1 MNEQAK
7 RGHILHGGIRFLNS
21 ASDMTHGK
29 RTDGLNRSSWLAAG
43 LALGIVLAGGI
54 GYRVAASRM
63 GRMLTSAPMP
73 RGTLAALPMDLDGWS
88 GQEFVLDEKLIR
100 ATDTD
105 DHVCRQL
112 TSRQGLPAVM
122 LFVGYGINLR
132 DLTPHR
138 PEVCYIGQGWT
149 QIGADTIALPLPD
162 GGKLPCRLFRF
173 RKGDLSPR
181 VTVVLHYYI
190 ADGKRGADVDWLLDA
205 ALRGSSRAH
214 YAARVQIECQAPD
227 TSDGV
232 ERAMQSVQRVALASA
247 DPILGLM
254 PRIES
259 GDSSASSTAG
269 GGSP

>member
-1 MNEQAK
+1 
-7 RGHILHGGIRFLNS
+7 
-21 ASDMTHGK
+21 MTQVK
-29 RTDGLNRSSWLAAG
+29 QPDGLSRSSWLAAG
-43 LALGIVLAGGI
+43 LAAGIVLAGGI

-63 GRMLTSAPMP
+63 GRMLSSAPMP
-73 RGTLAALPMDLDGWS
+73 KGTLAGLAMDLDGWS
-88 GQEFVLDEKLIR
+88 GREFVLDEKLIR

-112 TSRQGLPAVM
+112 TSRQGLPQVM

-181 VTVVLHYYI
+181 VTVVLHYYL
-190 ADGKRGADVDWLLDA
+190 ADGNRGADVDWLLDA

-214 YAARVQIECQAPD
+214 YAARVQIECPAPD
-227 TSDGV
+227 VPDGV
-232 ERAMQSVQRVALASA
+232 ERAMQSVQRVAQASA
-247 DPILGLM
+247 GPILDLM
-254 PRIES
+254 PRLES
-259 GDSSASSTAG
+259 GDVPASPAAG

>member
-1 MNEQAK
+1 
-7 RGHILHGGIRFLNS
+7 
-21 ASDMTHGK
+21 MTRMK
-29 RTDGLNRSSWLAAG
+29 PTDGLSRSSRLAAG

-73 RGTLAALPMDLDGWS
+73 KGTLAGLPMDLDGWS
-88 GQEFVLDEKLIR
+88 GQELVLDEKLIR

-112 TSRQGLPAVM
+112 TSRQGLPGAV

-138 PEVCYIGQGWT
+138 PEVCYVGQGWT
-149 QIGADTIALPLPD
+149 QIGADTITLPLPE

-173 RKGDLSPR
+173 RKGELSPR

-190 ADGKRGADVDWLLDA
+190 ADGQRGADVDWLLDA

-214 YAARVQIECQAPD
+214 YAARVQIECHAPD

-232 ERAMQSVQRVALASA
+232 ERAMQTVQRLALASA
-247 DPILGLM
+247 GDILALM
-254 PRIES
+254 PRL
-259 GDSSASSTAG
+259 DQASAAASQAAG
-269 GGSP
+269 GNTP